1 MLLNGRIVRRDV
13 RAAGIRFS
21 SPQSYMQRLLGLYGV
36 DRYSP
41 KSLSRRWIPSHHG
54 SLRRKRSTVTA
65 WENVTI
71 SHFVTKVTLR
81 AAGCGARPLGAFS
94 VTFIAVANTGTC
106 SQCAR
111 SSVVK
116 VASSPPGRTPITP
129 NSTRVFQG
137 PDSPI
142 CHCGGNLITSRA
154 RIRSPR
160 CLTRSAEVQYQRSIG
175 WSAHVASYRI
185 RL

>member
-1 MLLNGRIVRRDV
+1 ML
-13 RAAGIRFS
+13 RAAGIKIS
-21 SPQSYMQRLLGLYGV
+21 LITISPQSYMQRLLGLYDV
-36 DRYSP
+36 DSYSP

-71 SHFVTKVTLR
+71 SHFVTKVTPR
-81 AAGCGARPLGAFS
+81 AAGCGARPLGAFF
-94 VTFIAVANTGTC
+94 VTFIAVANTGTS

-142 CHCGGNLITSRA
+142 CHCGGDLITSRA
-154 RIRSPR
+154 RIRSR
-160 CLTRSAEVQYQRSIG
+160 CLKWSAEVQYLYQCSIG
-175 WSAHVASYRI
+175 RSAHIASHGI